1 MDHHALLLLGLL
13 KNQAQHGYQLNDFIE
28 KNLARITDL
37 KKPTAYALLERL
49 RESGLVEA
57 KLEQEGNR
65 PPRKVYAL
73 TQNGEVEF
81 LDLLRVELSHAE
93 PISSPDSAALM
104 FMTQLEPLE
113 RIKCL
118 ETRLEQLKT
127 HIANLERVPVHKSAV
142 NLALERQMVLLKA
155 DHDWLEGVLQN
166 LKTTHK
172 TRVSKSKASLKG
184 S

>member
-28 KNLARITDL
+28 KNLARVTNL

-73 TQNGEVEF
+73 TQTGEAEF
-81 LDLLRVELSHAE
+81 LGLLRTELSRAE
-93 PISSPDSAALM
+93 PISSPESAALM
-104 FMTQLEPLE
+104 FMTELELPE

-118 ETRLEQLKT
+118 ETRLGQLKT
-127 HIANLERVPVHKSAV
+127 HIANLEQVPVHKSTV
-142 NLALERQMVLLKA
+142 NLALERQLVLLKA
-155 DHDWLEGVLQN
+155 DHDWLEQVLNN
-166 LKTTHK
+166 LKSNQK
-172 TRVSKSKASLKG
+172 SRVSKRIAISE
-184 S
+184 

>member
-28 KNLARITDL
+28 KNLTRVTDL

-73 TQNGEVEF
+73 TQTGETEF
-81 LDLLRVELSHAE
+81 LELLRVELCRAE
-93 PISSPDSAALM
+93 TISSPESAALM
-104 FMTQLEPLE
+104 FMSELELPE

-118 ETRLEQLKT
+118 ETRLGQLKI
-127 HIANLERVPVHKSAV
+127 HIVNLGQVPVHKSAV
-142 NLALERQMVLLKA
+142 NLALERQLVLLKA
-155 DHDWLEGVLQN
+155 DHDWLEQVLNN
-166 LKTTHK
+166 LKSNQK
-172 TRVSKSKASLKG
+172 SRGSKRIANSK
-184 S
+184 